1 MINQNGVC
9 VKILSALILFLL
21 LFTTAVS
28 PHGGEDHKKGKA
40 AKQDT
45 LTIVGGD
52 TIAINGISK
61 SIIKNKIEPETLK
74 NEPMKL
80 IPSEQMFEHLHNKM
94 VHFPIALGIF
104 AFLLTL
110 INFKWKNFNSAILI
124 SVLVAFLFSIGAF
137 ITGQNQF
144 EPFIG
149 TAKEWI
155 VELHENIGIAVLI
168 SYFLWTIFLI
178 IDKLKKYA
186 WIVGLIAFILILAA
200 GFLGGVIA
208 H

>member
-1 MINQNGVC
+1 MKNLFTH
-9 VKILSALILFLL
+9 ILLLL
-21 LFTTAVS
+21 LFTTIVF
-28 PHGGEDHKKGKA
+28 PHGGEDHKKEKA

-61 SIIKNKIEPETLK
+61 SIIKNKVEPKTLK
-74 NEPMKL
+74 EEPMKL
-80 IPSEQMFEHLHNKM
+80 NPLEQLFVHLHNKV
-94 VHFPIALGIF
+94 VHFPIALGVL
-104 AFLLTL
+104 AFLLSL
-110 INFKWKNFNSAILI
+110 INFKWKNFDSAILI
-124 SVLVAFLFSIGAF
+124 SVLVALLFSIGAF
-137 ITGQNQF
+137 ITGKNQS
-144 EPFIG
+144 EPFVG

-168 SYFLWTIFLI
+168 SYFFWTIFLI
-178 IDKLKKYA
+178 IDKIKKYA
-186 WIVGLIAFILILAA
+186 WIVGLIAFILILTA

>member
-1 MINQNGVC
+1 MKN
-9 VKILSALILFLL
+9 LFTFILFLL
-21 LFTTAVS
+21 LFTIPVS
-28 PHGGEDHKKGKA
+28 PHGGKDHKKEKA

-45 LTIVGGD
+45 LTIVGRD

-61 SIIKNKIEPETLK
+61 NPVKKKVEPAIVMD
-74 NEPMKL
+74 EPVKL
-80 IPSEQMFEHLHNKM
+80 NPSEQMFEHLHNKM
-94 VHFPIALGIF
+94 VHFPIALGVF
-104 AFLLTL
+104 AFLLTM
-110 INFKWKNFNSAILI
+110 INFKWKNFDSAILI

-137 ITGQNQF
+137 ITGKNQA
-144 EPFIG
+144 EPFAG

-155 VELHENIGIAVLI
+155 VELHQTFGLTALI
-168 SYFLWTIFLI
+168 SFFVWTIILI

-186 WIVGLIAFILILAA
+186 WIIGLITFLLILAA